1 MFDIFIDM
9 TKPENVTDEYVRRVL
24 KSLDKDLAAYVVL
37 SGVSLNVN
45 TLVKTL
51 IVAADVQYF
60 RNMKA
65 DIQSDS
71 PELSELSVD
80 DINRILSTD
89 GWKIK
94 IEK

>member
-1 MFDIFIDM
+1 M